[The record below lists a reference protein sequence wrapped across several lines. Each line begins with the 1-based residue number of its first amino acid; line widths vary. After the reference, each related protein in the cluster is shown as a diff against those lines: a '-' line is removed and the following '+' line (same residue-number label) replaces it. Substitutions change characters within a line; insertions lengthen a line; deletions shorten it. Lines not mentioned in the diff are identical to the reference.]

1 MKMPRGLKTFIV
13 IFLLIALAFGC
24 LSMLIIYQRS
34 RLDGLK
40 EAIAALEEETVAV
53 RFKILERG
61 PDGISFRLRF
71 YDRDGTEVGSAEK
84 KYEGQSLFID
94 FQVVKAESGYIAFPE
109 RAFTDKV
116 AANQGLSLTSAYD
129 RGGFPAIMDKKGIAP
144 SAKKVFTS
152 LFLSVKQG
160 RALEASF
167 GSAVHDVKDLAG
179 FDVGSV
185 YRIVSRKKGGIE
197 VLED

>member
-1 MKMPRGLKTFIV
+1 MKIPRGLKTFLV

-24 LSMLIIYQRS
+24 LSLLIIYQRS

-40 EAIAALEEETVAV
+40 EAVAALEEETVAL

-71 YDRDGTEVGSAEK
+71 YDRDGTEVGTAEK
-84 KYEGQSLFID
+84 KIGGQSLFID
-94 FQVVKAESGYIAFPE
+94 FQVVKAEAGYIAFPE
-109 RAFTDKV
+109 RVFTDTV
-116 AANQGLSLTSAYD
+116 AANQGLSLLSSYD
-129 RGGFPAIMDKKGIAP
+129 RNGFPAILDKKTLAP
-144 SAKKVFTS
+144 SERKAFAS
-152 LFLSVKQG
+152 LFLAVKQG
-160 RALEASF
+160 RAPQASF

-179 FDVGSV
+179 FDVGTV
-185 YRIVSRKKGGIE
+185 YKIVSRKKGGIE